1 MYEFKFY
8 VAGKTSN
15 SMSAVKRFKELLDV
29 KFKEQYTL
37 TVIDILENPQLAEND
52 RVLAT
57 PTLIK
62 VQPLPMKKV
71 IGDLSDEKKLLE
83 VLLS

>member
-1 MYEFKFY
+1 MYEFRFY
-8 VAGKTSN
+8 VAGKTPN
-15 SMSAVKRFKELLDV
+15 STRAVNRFREFLED
-29 KFKEQYTL
+29 KFKDQYSL
-37 TVIDILENPQLAEND
+37 SVIDILENPQLAEND

-62 VQPLPMKKV
+62 VQPLPVKKV